1 MKTRTLKIEEAGD
14 PYRYGII
21 PKVRVSGKWLEAA
34 GFPPGERHTLT
45 VLCPA
50 LSKCGFAEHRPR
62 RRLSTLQPCALTTP

>member
-34 GFPPGERHTLT
+34 GFPPGERLTLT
-45 VLCPA
+45 VLSPGGIEMRVCGAPA
-50 LSKCGFAEHRPR
+50 P
-62 RRLSTLQPCALTTP
+62 T